1 MFLPLHRCFEFSAA
15 SEPHG
20 GNRAKYGCDS
30 TIFSTLR
37 HIWRM
42 ILTSVGKAIRER
54 REKQGIS
61 QAALSALSGFPR
73 RTLTRVEAG
82 DPAVRI
88 GTVERAAR
96 ALGMSLQLA
105 PAPGA
110 RPTLDELDQIY
121 RDRDDDESA
130 ADGADPRDQSRRPR

>member
-1 MFLPLHRCFEFSAA
+1 M
-15 SEPHG
+15 
-20 GNRAKYGCDS
+20 N
-30 TIFSTLR
+30 
-37 HIWRM
+37 
-42 ILTSVGKAIRER
+42 LTNVGKAIRER

-61 QAALSALSGFPR
+61 QATLSTLSGIPR

-88 GTVERAAR
+88 GTVEKAAR
-96 ALGMSLQLA
+96 ALGLSLQLA

-121 RDRDDDESA
+121 RDRDDDDSA
-130 ADGADPRDQSRRPR
+130 ADSADPRGQGR